1 MWIRFSISRI
11 LDRKGDG
18 IDEMMT
24 FSRGPTEKF
33 DTSVVTENIDT
44 YINLDVTENDK
55 LDEFCDLVV
64 LKI

>member
-1 MWIRFSISRI
+1 
-11 LDRKGDG
+11 
-18 IDEMMT
+18 MMT
-24 FSRGPTEKF
+24 FSSGPTEKY